1 MMETS
6 TDVLGLMS
14 GTSLDGLDLVC
25 VRFWNEAGSLSH
37 QLLASETI
45 PYDADRR
52 HVLQNAHLLSG
63 EELSKL
69 HVDLG
74 KYFGT
79 AIRSF
84 CDRTNMS
91 PAYVGSHGHTV
102 FHQPENGLTLQI
114 GDPFHMAVQSGVSI
128 VSQFRSMDVAM
139 GGQGAPLV
147 PIADALLY
155 SQYDACLNLGGIANV
170 SYNTPDNQ
178 RFASDICICNMAL
191 NMLAQRAGKEYDA
204 NGAIAAAGRIDS
216 DLLSLLTNDPFYT
229 MAGPKSLGKE
239 FFESNVSP
247 HLKAT
252 FDRMSLEDILCTT
265 VEYMAKV
272 IGATLNSIGSRHCL
286 VTGGG
291 AYNDYLI
298 QRTQVHTSC
307 PLIIGD
313 KKEVE
318 FKEAI
323 AFALLA
329 YLRMEGK
336 NNVLR
341 SVTGARCDH
350 SAGILC
356 VPPLG

>member
-1 MMETS
+1 MAEPF

-25 VRFWNEAGSLSH
+25 VRFSNESGLLSY

-45 PYDADRR
+45 PYSTDRR
-52 HVLQNAHLLSG
+52 LTLQNAHQLSG
-63 EELSKL
+63 EALSLL

-74 KYFGT
+74 QYFGA

-84 CDRTNMS
+84 CDRAQLK
-91 PAYVGSHGHTV
+91 PAYAGSHGHTV

-114 GDPFHMAVQSGVSI
+114 GDPFHMAVQSKVTI
-128 VSQFRSMDVAM
+128 VSQFRAMDVAM

-155 SQYDACLNLGGIANV
+155 PQYDACLNLGGIANV
-170 SYNTPDNQ
+170 SYHSNDQ
-178 RFASDICICNMAL
+178 DRLASDICICNMAL
-191 NMLAQRAGKEYDA
+191 NMLAQRTGQEYDA
-204 NGAIAAAGRIDS
+204 QGAIAASGMIDA
-216 DLLSLLTNDPFYT
+216 SLLELLTKNPFYA
-229 MAGPKSLGKE
+229 MDGPKSLGKE
-239 FFESNVSP
+239 FFESHVSP
-247 HLKAT
+247 HLLASL
-252 FDRMSLEDILCTT
+252 DRISLQDIMCTA
-265 VEYMAKV
+265 VEYMALV
-272 IGATLNSIGSRHCL
+272 IGHTLNSIGCAHTL

-291 AYNDYLI
+291 AYNEYLM
-298 QRTQVHTSC
+298 QRMQFHATSN
-307 PLIIGD
+307 LIIGNS
-313 KKEVE
+313 KEVE

-341 SVTGARCDH
+341 SVTGASRDH
-350 SAGILC
+350 SAGVIY
-356 VPPLG
+356 PAMA